1 MLNVSILHGPNLNL
15 LGTRQPD
22 IYGGRSFEDFLSEL
36 EREFPQVKIK
46 YAQTNV
52 EGDLVSLIQSH
63 GFKSDYII
71 LNAAG
76 YTHTSVAIPDAVA
89 AIPAQ
94 VVGVHVSNIYQ
105 REEVRHIDL
114 FAKYCVGCLFGFGL
128 EGYKMALT
136 YITNIEDDK

>member
-94 VVGVHVSNIYQ
+94 VSGVHVSNIYQ